1 MVQLMPVEL
10 TEGSDDIENKAIDDP
25 SLDITYR
32 LIYIHFNAEF
42 KNYMNIDSKIYTPVA
57 FRSRIFQ
64 SYLSDFRN
72 LHSSVLLNRSAII
85 QELFILHQT
94 AKTLQKFNDEVLK
107 LSYTEF
113 RTKFYFPNIVYLL
126 IRFLPAAR
134 GFLQKTIRTVY
145 ASIQRKSSGIINLH
159 ENAIYLDKDV
169 IKSDVLYSFL
179 GNTIK
184 KINPFDVRNVWAFY
198 RKVFLNIFYY
208 YFKSE
213 QKIHSSW
220 ASFWDLDETLS
231 TSSQIPTREVIY
243 RDVLVNLQISDYQR
257 NSPTLS
263 QIHYNYN
270 VFKNVIINNEFQNIY
285 FTTVNNDNQHLV
297 NHDNQY
303 KILSFYQ
310 DVLDVPDKEE
320 ENVEE
325 LLYHIKKLPT
335 IYRLLKAV
343 HIISKRKTIYA
354 PHINVEILRSAIL
367 DELKYPFRNL
377 ISDEHIHTILD
388 TISTNFAES
397 ILSGEYINLLTLTP
411 IKIEQASFV
420 TQVQKFI
427 RIVLGTTYRK

>member
-1 MVQLMPVEL
+1 MVQSVPVEIL
-10 TEGSDDIENKAIDDP
+10 EGSEEIQQRAIDDP
-25 SLDITYR
+25 SLEITYR
-32 LIYIHFNAEF
+32 LIYIHFNEEF
-42 KNYMNIDSKIYTPVA
+42 KNYMKIDSKIYTPVA

-64 SYLSDFRN
+64 SYLDDFRN
-72 LHSSVLLNRSAII
+72 LHSSVLLNRSTII

-107 LSYTEF
+107 LSYNEF

-169 IKSDVLYSFL
+169 IKSDILYSFL
-179 GNTIK
+179 GNIIK
-184 KINPFDVRNVWAFY
+184 KINPFDVRNIWAFY

-220 ASFWDLDETLS
+220 ASFWNLDETIS
-231 TSSQIPTREVIY
+231 TTSQVPTREVIY
-243 RDVLVNLQISDYQR
+243 RDVLVNLQILNYQK

-285 FTTVNNDNQHLV
+285 FTSVENENQHLI

-310 DVLDVPDKEE
+310 DVLEVSDTE
-320 ENVEE
+320 ENVDD
-325 LLYHIKKLPT
+325 LLRQIKKLPT

-343 HIISKRKTIYA
+343 HIVSKRKTIYF
-354 PHINVEILRSAIL
+354 PHINTGILKSAIL
-367 DELKYPFRNL
+367 EELKYPFRNL
-377 ISDEHIHTILD
+377 ISDEHIHVILD
-388 TISTNFAES
+388 TIAGNFADS

-411 IKIEQASFV
+411 IKIEQATFI

-427 RIVLGTTYRK
+427 RIVLGTTYRD